1 MNDTRTQSRSRSTF
15 LSLAI
20 VAALMTT
27 ASTGAAM
34 RHLKLLRSF
43 PAADTTFT
51 SSPDAVRLWFSEA
64 TELPATKI
72 DVTTQ
77 AGAAV
82 MTAAPTRAADKGAPA
97 VAMFK
102 SPLTAGGYKVTWKA
116 MSKDG
121 HVVNGTI
128 AFTVGG
134 SK

>member
-1 MNDTRTQSRSRSTF
+1 MNSTRTRSHSRSTF

-20 VAALMTT
+20 VAALMTS

-43 PAADTTFT
+43 PAADTTLT

-72 DVTTQ
+72 EVKTQ
-77 AGAAV
+77 TGAAV
-82 MTAAPTRAADKGAPA
+82 MTAAPTRTADKGAPA

-102 SPLTAGGYKVTWKA
+102 SPLTAGRYTVTWKA

-134 SK
+134 TK